1 MTDDLRR
8 TSYFDEQEGVMTNSV
23 TQDVEPYLEENK
35 IARLNTPEFGR
46 YKGNLVHAASIPVA
60 VIEMMRNGQCCTD
73 GIKYNLLS
81 DDPEEKRRALV
92 RTSRLHKRWF
102 DRRFGWI
109 GCNRWKPKINA
120 KRKR

>member
-8 TSYFDEQEGVMTNSV
+8 TSYFDEQEGVMTISV

-92 RTSRLHKRWF
+92 HVQTEHKALLTIE
-102 DRRFGWI
+102 G
-109 GCNRWKPKINA
+109 KPFA
-120 KRKR
+120 KKRPKWQ